1 MQRRPLLLAAA
12 LVPLA
17 ASAPAGAAR
26 RGFDELGLAF
36 ELPDNWVP
44 VPRAEILEALERA
57 RSAGAATEWTLRAAW
72 QRLPHQRWFS
82 LPHLLLES
90 RPAAGEVG
98 AVPEATTEVGRAGA
112 REVHTHRAVWRRGS
126 EALRLTL
133 LAFEDQQPLFDD
145 VLRSLAF
152 DPRR

>member
-1 MQRRPLLLAAA
+1 MKRRALLQAGLT
-12 LVPLA
+12 VPLA
-17 ASAPAGAAR
+17 GLPPARAAR
-26 RGFDELGLAF
+26 RSVDELGLAF

-44 VPRAEILEALERA
+44 VPRAEILEALARA
-57 RSAGAATEWTLRAAW
+57 RTAGAGAEWTLRAAW

-112 REVHTHRAVWRRGS
+112 REVHTHRAVWRRGP

-133 LAFEDQQPLFDD
+133 LAFEDQQPLFDG